1 MSVVLGVRSQKLR
14 APSRCESA
22 SRMEGEDTTSTSGYE
37 VPVKERVYGGS
48 ITGPDPQAAASQNTF
63 AWNSRFQE
71 ILQEVGKLDVD
82 TDYTKVAVLLAF
94 VMLMLSARE
103 CRVGEGGQSQPG
115 SCLLCIDLREGHH
128 FGTGLALG
136 TP

>member
-1 MSVVLGVRSQKLR
+1 
-14 APSRCESA
+14 
-22 SRMEGEDTTSTSGYE
+22 MEGEDTTSTSGYE

-82 TDYTKVAVLLAF
+82 TDYTKVALLLAF
-94 VMLMLSARE
+94 VMIMLMLISSRVLCGARSTASIRILSIVHRPMQRLSFRSWA
-103 CRVGEGGQSQPG
+103 CPWY
-115 SCLLCIDLREGHH
+115 
-128 FGTGLALG
+128 A
-136 TP
+136 